1 MSGGDLTAP
10 RYFVPM
16 LRRAGAVLIAGL
28 LVSACSGGPESG
40 KSSATQD
47 PSSFLAAP
55 SNQRAMSGLLDK
67 DGKAVGSAVL
77 AEDRVGVR
85 FELRVTNLPE
95 GDHGVHI
102 HAFGRCDPPGFDSAG
117 GHFNPLGKVHGKL
130 STNGSHAGDLGNIT
144 VTKDGTGFLAFTTP
158 HLSLAPGSATNP
170 GTGAGLSIV
179 LHAGADDEK
188 TDPSGNSGARIA
200 CGVIKLLPPPV

>member
-1 MSGGDLTAP
+1 
-10 RYFVPM
+10 M
-16 LRRAGAVLIAGL
+16 LRAAGALLLSGL
-28 LVSACSGGPESG
+28 LVAACGGSPNSG

-55 SNQRAMSGLLDK
+55 TNQRAMAGLLDK
-67 DGKAVGSAVL
+67 DGKAIGSLTL

-85 FELRVTNLPE
+85 VELRVTNLPE

-102 HAFGRCDPPGFDSAG
+102 HVFGLCEAPSFTSAG
-117 GHFNPLGKVHGKL
+117 GHFNPLGKVHGKH
-130 STNGSHAGDLGNIT
+130 STNGPHAGDLGNIT
-144 VTKDGTGFLAFTTP
+144 VKKDGTGLLAFTTP
-158 HLSLAPGSATNP
+158 YLNLAPGAPTNP
-170 GTGAGLSIV
+170 AAAGGLSVII
-179 LHAGADDEK
+179 HADPDDEK